1 MDMSSVRDA
10 AKKFGPA
17 ITELRHEIHRHPEL
31 SWQEVQTSIRIE
43 KILQELG
50 FINIRRGF
58 KGTGSGVSADLVGN
72 AEGPCVALRAD
83 IDALPIP
90 EENEFPYRSEV
101 DGVMHA
107 CGHDAHAAMLAG
119 AAMVLA
125 SMKDSLPGTVRLI
138 FQPAEESGIDS
149 GAPAMVKEGVLDG
162 VDAIAGLHVWSQL
175 PVGTCGFRQ
184 GPLMASSDKWEL
196 LIRGEGGHGAVPH
209 RAVDPTI
216 AAAHIIT
223 ALQTIVSRE
232 IDPQESVVFS
242 IGSLNSGWA
251 FNVIPDTAY
260 MEGNFRTTN
269 AEVRA
274 GMEERI
280 RRIASGVA
288 AGMRCEIDLTCTPL
302 YPVTVNEAETT
313 ALLQWTAAQIMG
325 DDAIREVPISMG
337 SEDFSFFGEKVPAAF
352 CLLGTADPAA
362 GTDLPHHSPRFDA
375 GDAALTDGAALL
387 AGFALNFLRE
397 KSAEHW

>member
-1 MDMSSVRDA
+1 MDIHSIREA
-10 AKKFGPA
+10 AEKFGPEIVA
-17 ITELRHEIHRHPEL
+17 LRHEIHRRPEL

-43 KILQELG
+43 TILRDLG
-50 FINIRRGF
+50 FTNIKRGF
-58 KGTGSGVSADLVGN
+58 KGTGSGVAADLVGK
-72 AEGPCVALRAD
+72 ADGPRVALRAD
-83 IDALPIP
+83 IDALPIR
-90 EENEFPYRSEV
+90 EENDIPYRSEV

-125 SMKDSLPGTVRLI
+125 SLKESLPGTVRLI

-149 GAPAMVKEGVLDG
+149 GAPAMIKEGVLDG

-242 IGSLNSGWA
+242 IGSLSSGRA
-251 FNVIPDTAY
+251 PNVIPDTAC
-260 MEGNFRTTN
+260 MEGNFRTTS

-288 AGMRCEIDLTCTPL
+288 AGLRCEAELTCIPL
-302 YPVTVNEAETT
+302 YPVTVNESETT
-313 ALLQWTAAQIMG
+313 ALFRETAAQIMG
-325 DDAIREVPISMG
+325 AGAVREVPVSMG
-337 SEDFSFFGEKVPAAF
+337 SEDFSFFGEKAPASF
-352 CLLGTADPAA
+352 CFLGTADPAA
-362 GTDLPHHSPRFDA
+362 GTDRPHHSPRFDA
-375 GDAALTDGAALL
+375 GDAALVDGAALL
-387 AGFALNFLRE
+387 AGFAVNFLRK
-397 KSAEHW
+397 KSAERR